1 MPSCTFPME
10 HNNYKFEKSLEAI
23 NRQKFMEPNNYADI
37 FLCLAI
43 NEMQQSNKKLDF
55 SDRI

>member
-1 MPSCTFPME
+1 ME

-23 NRQKFMEPNNYADI
+23 NRQKFMEPYNYADI

-43 NEMQQSNKKLDF
+43 NEMQQSNGKLDF

>member
-1 MPSCTFPME
+1 ME
-10 HNNYKFEKSLEAI
+10 HNNYKFEKSLEAF